1 MYLFSPKLPFH
12 PDFHI
17 TLSRV
22 PCAVHD
28 TESCDSNRILYLK
41 MWFLSWK
48 CFLKLL
54 IISLLAKK
62 KKKKKHIYNHINL
75 IARMRSSCSPFI
87 WKLFWD
93 NHSYLAPSFMLFS
106 FSFSL
111 TSKVSW
117 TLVINHTVKSKVYH
131 DVALFFFFFLKMSS
145 IFSPYY
151 LLGAF
156 ISTIRQVQW

>member
-1 MYLFSPKLPFH
+1 MYLFSPKLRFH

-28 TESCDSNRILYLK
+28 TESCDSNRI
-41 MWFLSWK
+41 FTSK
-48 CFLKLL
+48 CDFYHENVFEKLL

-62 KKKKKHIYNHINL
+62 KKKKKKKKHIQNHITL

-106 FSFSL
+106 FSFSP

-131 DVALFFFFFLKMSS
+131 DVALFFFF
-145 IFSPYY
+145 SP
-151 LLGAF
+151 
-156 ISTIRQVQW
+156 